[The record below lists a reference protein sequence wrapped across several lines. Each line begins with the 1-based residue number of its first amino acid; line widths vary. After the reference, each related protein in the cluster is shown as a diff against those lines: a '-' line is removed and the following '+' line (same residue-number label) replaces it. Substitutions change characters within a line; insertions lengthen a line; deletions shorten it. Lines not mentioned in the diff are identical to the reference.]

1 MKRNLLI
8 NILNIFLLIQ
18 VSSCKSKVDV
28 SFNGAGG
35 IFSDITST
43 LFLSQDEPKEINKV
57 EEIELQIGQSIE
69 LYSLKVTD
77 ASGYDNVP
85 VKWSLVKDIGSLTVS
100 SAGTKAV
107 FNATNI
113 QEGHIQ
119 IEYEGIKKIINVSV
133 TSVPIKNLALP
144 TAVNIAED
152 ISAGNYDFSMSLNEP
167 SEQEASVDY
176 TITSVTT
183 EVSDHSVA
191 SGTLNFNIGEQSKTL
206 SLSITNDNIDEF
218 DETFK
223 LTLSNPQGIN
233 LTQAETVFTIVDED
247 PIPNLTIN
255 DYSAQPGERAKLQI
269 TLDRES
275 EKDIQL
281 QYDTIQSGNAVAGT
295 DFQTRVGQTINIANN
310 SLTHDFTSK
319 TYYVDINA
327 PTKNYSIELSNPVH
341 AVISDNTSEIDITV
355 PSAGV
360 LDKAFSD
367 NGKQITATSGPYDRA
382 KAVVPLKNGYV
393 YTLNHSQ
400 AQGSIHRYD
409 DEGVLDP
416 TFDSDGIKNINFFS
430 GYDSIVDGAAYSDMS
445 LVAISSSRSVEDSF
459 DILKLNP
466 DGSLDT
472 SFSSDGI
479 REIGLGSYAT
489 GKAFSMDID
498 RSGKI
503 LIAGYIAN
511 TDRDIYVTRLN
522 TDGSTDTSF
531 GTSGVLTLDIL
542 GTNTDDT
549 VHDIK
554 ANSDGTI
561 YIGGV
566 NLTGSQGPAFVARLN
581 ENGTLDTSFDS
592 DGIYESILAVDYT
605 SKDMKSSINPL
616 ANGDIILTVPNREL
630 TRAYPCQ
637 IEKISNTGSIDASFG
652 AGGYFTTLP
661 GPNIRGCRKT
671 LEDKNGNIVVYS
683 DVASLGYPDAVF
695 VLSANGVQDMSFNGV
710 GYASG
715 MTGTAQGVQF
725 FRDFTLDADGKLIFI
740 GGFTDI
746 AITKMWY
753 SDDNIPDVTVTDNSI
768 AEDASDHFLS
778 YELSH
783 RVEFPFQISYSTAD
797 LTATAGDDYSSSIS
811 VIIENLGRGGAK
823 IPITVNSDGITE
835 SDETIGVNIS
845 TSDASI
851 NITDSTGV
859 MTIANDD

>member
-1 MKRNLLI
+1 M
-8 NILNIFLLIQ
+8 LIQ
-18 VSSCKSKVDV
+18 VSSCKSKIDV
-28 SFNGAGG
+28 SFSGSGG
-35 IFSDITST
+35 IFGDIAST
-43 LFLSQDEPKEINKV
+43 LFLSQDEPKDINKV

-69 LYSLKVTD
+69 LYSLKATD

-133 TSVPIKNLALP
+133 TSIPIKNLALP
-144 TAVNIAED
+144 TAVSIAED
-152 ISAGNYDFSMSLNEP
+152 ISAGNYDFSISLNEP
-167 SEQEASVDY
+167 SEQAASVDY
-176 TITSVTT
+176 TITRITT
-183 EVSDHSVA
+183 EVSDHSIA

-206 SLSITNDNIDEF
+206 SLSIANDYIDEF
-218 DETFK
+218 DESFK
-223 LTLSNPQGIN
+223 VTLSNPKGIN
-233 LTQAETVFTIVDED
+233 LTQAETVFTIIDED
-247 PIPNLTIN
+247 PLPNLTIN
-255 DYSAQPGERAKLQI
+255 DYDAQPGERAKLQI

-281 QYDTIQSGNAVAGT
+281 QYNTIQSGNAVAGT
-295 DFQTRVGQTINIANN
+295 DFQARVGQIINIANN

-327 PTKNYSIELSNPVH
+327 PTKSYSIELSNPVH
-341 AVISDNTSEIDITV
+341 AIISNNTSEIDITV
-355 PSAGV
+355 PITGT

-367 NGKQITATSGPYDRA
+367 DGKQTTNTSGPYDRA
-382 KAVVPLKNGYV
+382 KAVVPLRNGYV

-416 TFDSDGIKNINFFS
+416 TFNGSGIKNINVFS
-430 GYDSIVDGAAYSDMS
+430 GYDSIVDGVAYNDMS

-479 REIGLGSYAT
+479 REIDLGPYAR
-489 GKAFSMDID
+489 GKAISMDID

-531 GTSGVLTLDIL
+531 GSSGVLILDML

-549 VHDIK
+549 VHDVK
-554 ANSDGTI
+554 ANSNGTI
-561 YIGGV
+561 YIGGI
-566 NLTGSQGPAFVARLN
+566 NLTGTQGPSFVARLN

-605 SKDMKSSINPL
+605 SRDMKSSINPL
-616 ANGDIILTVPNREL
+616 ANGDIILTVPNRQS

-637 IEKISNTGSIDASFG
+637 IEKILSSGSIDTSFG
-652 AGGYFTTLP
+652 SAGYFTTLP

-683 DVASLGYPDAVF
+683 DVASGGYPDAVF
-695 VLSANGVQDMSFNGV
+695 VLSANGVQDMTFNGV

-715 MTGTAQGVQF
+715 MTQTAQGVQF

-740 GGFTDI
+740 GGFNDI
-746 AITKMWY
+746 SITKMWY
-753 SDDNIPDVTVTDNSI
+753 SDDNIPDVTVTDSLI
-768 AEDASDHFLS
+768 DEDATEHFLS

-783 RVEFPFQISYSTAD
+783 RVEFPFQLNYSTAD
-797 LTATAGDDYSSSIS
+797 MTATAGVDYNPSTS
-811 VIIENLGRGGAK
+811 VIIENLGRAGAK
-823 IPITVNSDGITE
+823 IPITVNSDGLVEI
-835 SDETIGVNIS
+835 DETIEVNIS
-845 TSDASI
+845 TSDSSV
-851 NITDSTGV
+851 NITDSIGV